1 MGCLR
6 RLGCLAV
13 IAGIA
18 VALYF
23 TRERWLPH
31 VWHGAKRETAALPTW
46 QPLTTAGAK
55 RAREALASLNQRNG
69 PAYVNVNPG
78 DLASYIVQE
87 LSRTLPPSADSIEAA
102 AIGERLYVRAR
113 VRTSELGGKGGL
125 GPLGALLGDREQMQL
140 GGTLRIIKPG
150 SAELR
155 VREIKIHELS
165 LPQAL
170 IPRLIQQ
177 MSRERPV
184 GIAPDGLPLKTPP
197 YIGDVRV
204 SDGQITLYKAGP
216 AR

>member
-13 IAGIA
+13 IAVIA

-23 TRERWLPH
+23 TRARWLPRG
-31 VWHGAKRETAALPTW
+31 WSGKTETAATSTW
-46 QPLTTAGAK
+46 QPLTPAGAK
-55 RAREALASLNQRNG
+55 RARDALASLNQRNG
-69 PAYVNVNPG
+69 PAFVNVAPG

-102 AIGERLYVRAR
+102 AIGDRLLVRAR
-113 VRTSELGGKGGL
+113 VRTADLGGKGGL
-125 GPLGALLGDREQMQL
+125 GALGALLGDREQMQL
-140 GGTLRIIKPG
+140 GGTLRIITPG
-150 SAELR
+150 SAELQVVEMR
-155 VREIKIHELS
+155 VHDLA
-165 LPQAL
+165 LPQPL
-170 IPRLIQQ
+170 VTRLVQQ

-184 GIAPDGLPLKTPP
+184 GIAPNGLPLKTPP

-204 SDGQITLYKAGP
+204 SNGQITLYKAGP